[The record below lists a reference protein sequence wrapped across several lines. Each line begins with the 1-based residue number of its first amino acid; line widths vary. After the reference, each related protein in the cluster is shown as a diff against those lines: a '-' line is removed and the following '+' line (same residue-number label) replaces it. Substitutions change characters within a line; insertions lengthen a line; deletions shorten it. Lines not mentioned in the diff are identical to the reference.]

1 MGWMSSNRIV
11 AACLVFYSSPISDR
25 HWIPPRTDL
34 PLRHGAAHQR
44 DVGGGSEAVGRRR
57 EEARAGHH
65 RADFAAFAE
74 LQ

>member
-1 MGWMSSNRIV
+1 MVWTSSNRIV
-11 AACLVFYSSPISDR
+11 PLDSFFKSSPIFNGNR
-25 HWIPPRTDL
+25 IPPRTDL
-34 PLRHGAAHQR
+34 PFRHGAAHQR

-57 EEARAGHH
+57 EEARAGYH